1 MDFFK
6 TAIIYISFLLAFG
19 SFAQQPLKNGLMQ
32 KGWSAL
38 VKDNENVAFSCF
50 WQAYE
55 KAKKENNT
63 ADKAASL
70 FYLGV
75 CSYGSSLEKGLQFA
89 TQSLNEYKNLEKTN
103 SELGKM
109 GRYKCL
115 QLIST
120 IYSRQKKYDDAL
132 RLSNEVVSELKNK
145 NDSSGTLGLAY
156 RSLGTLHEI
165 KKHGDSSEIYFKLAL
180 AEFEKANN
188 IAYLPTIYCKLGEI
202 AKRKN
207 QKDLSFSYFDKALN
221 LALSSENKQAQVVAL
236 IGLGNLYLGSDSN
249 ITQAEKMFSS
259 ALQIAKPLSDKTF
272 EIQVLE
278 ALITVKKKQE
288 NYFEVSQLQNKVIQ
302 IKDAFYSFE
311 REQIVKSLE
320 VQFEVS
326 EKNRKLKLISSE
338 KEVSKLTNYLL
349 ISLLLL
355 LFVIFT
361 ILYFFLKK
369 INKRDKQLLK
379 TKEDLVT
386 VMEEQER
393 LKAQQFQNDIEHKES
408 QLSAITIQMVEKNEL
423 LDEIK
428 TILNKKE
435 PTSESELKKL
445 VNKYTIQDNNW
456 KDFNHYFESVNKNFY
471 TRLKQKYP
479 EISSN
484 DLKICALIKL
494 NLSIKE
500 MATILNI
507 SPDSVKTARHRL
519 RKKLQLSTEENLTD
533 FILSV

>member
-1 MDFFK
+1 MNFLRTIFLFFF
-6 TAIIYISFLLAFG
+6 ILISNSSLAVP
-19 SFAQQPLKNGLMQ
+19 SENILMQ
-32 KGWSAL
+32 KGWNAL
-38 VKDNENVAFSCF
+38 VKDQEAIAFDYF

-55 KAKKENNT
+55 KAKKNGVT
-63 ADKAASL
+63 ADKAEAL
-70 FYLGV
+70 LYLGIS
-75 CSYGSSLEKGLQFA
+75 SYGASLEKGLQFA
-89 TQSLNEYKNLEKTN
+89 TKSLSEYKSLEKIN
-103 SELGKM
+103 PQLGKT

-132 RLSNEVVSELKNK
+132 RLSQEVVNELENT
-145 NDSSGTLGLAY
+145 NDTSGTLGLAY
-156 RSLGTLHEI
+156 TSLGSLYEL
-165 KKHGDSSEIYFKLAL
+165 KKQNDTAEKHYKLAL
-180 AEFEKANN
+180 NDFEKSS
-188 IAYLPTIYCKLGEI
+188 IVAYLPTSYCKLGKL
-202 AKRKN
+202 AQQKN
-207 QKDLSFSYFDKALN
+207 QKESSLRYFNKALA
-221 LALSSENKQAQVVAL
+221 LAQQTENKQAHTIAL
-236 IGLGNLYLGSDSN
+236 VGLGKWHLKFG
-249 ITQAEKMFSS
+249 TVVQAETLFIK
-259 ALQIAKPLSDKTF
+259 ALQIATPLSDKTF
-272 EIQVLE
+272 EIQATE
-278 ALITVKKKQE
+278 ALIDVKKKQG
-288 NYFEVSQLQNKVIQ
+288 NYQEVSELQNKVIQ

-326 EKNRKLKLISSE
+326 EKDRKLQLISAE

-349 ISLLLL
+349 ISLLGLL
-355 LFVIFT
+355 LVVFT

-379 TKEDLVT
+379 TKEDVMTL
-386 VMEEQER
+386 MEEQKR
-393 LKAQQFQNDIEHKES
+393 LKEQQFQNDIEHKES

-435 PTSESELKKL
+435 PTSDNELKKL
-445 VNKYTIQDNNW
+445 VNKYNIQDNNW
-456 KDFNHYFESVNKNFY
+456 RDFDHHFESVNKNFY

-479 EISSN
+479 EISAN

-500 MATILNI
+500 MASILNI